1 MTAAKRQITA
11 DMTFNQVFRLVPAA
25 GKMLRDKFNLA
36 CLGCGGAEHETIR
49 LGAMNHGLDVE
60 DLLRE
65 LNALIDS

>member
-1 MTAAKRQITA
+1 MGKTRIPS
-11 DMTFNQVFRLVPAA
+11 DMTFTQVFKLVPGA
-25 GKMLRDKFNLA
+25 GKMLKEKFNLA
-36 CLGCGGAEHETIR
+36 CLGCGGADQETLR